1 LSSRPRLEPPGAALS
16 RRRFLGLTLGGA
28 AGLALAAC
36 GDSAAGGSAP
46 ASPAGS
52 AAASAAASEGLAFD
66 GETVSMSVY
75 SRNHA
80 SSPLFWERY
89 APQGLTVDVQVF
101 TNPSDMNRA
110 MQAGDLDFALMG
122 AYNTLIEAPQGFTSK
137 IIGMVSR
144 RGIGLV
150 ARADAG
156 VSEVADLAG
165 KRIAV
170 PPPGVQVLVLN
181 QLLAEAG
188 LNLESDLEPLPLGFA
203 DHAAALEAGD
213 VEAYIGTEP
222 IAATSVASGQG
233 VRVGDVYSTPLGD
246 FNTAL
251 WASPAMQE
259 RPDLLRAAVLM
270 QRGAAE
276 YLSPDGE
283 NDPQVWR
290 ELLVDE
296 FEYTSQ
302 VYEQVLP
309 NIGALWRFGDEQRAQ
324 VEGAGAA
331 MLESGVLTEE
341 PDYDSL
347 FLLDY
352 QDE

>member
-1 LSSRPRLEPPGAALS
+1 MPARRRLDLPGAGLD
-16 RRRFLGLTLGGA
+16 RRRFLGLALGSA
-28 AGLALAAC
+28 AGLALAGC
-36 GDSAAGGSAP
+36 GNGSASGAGGT
-46 ASPAGS
+46 SP
-52 AAASAAASEGLAFD
+52 AASAAASEGLSFD
-66 GETVSMSVY
+66 GETVSMAVY

-80 SSPLFWERY
+80 SSPLFWERF
-89 APQGLTVDVQVF
+89 APEGLSVDVQVF

-110 MQAGDLDFALMG
+110 LQAGDLGFALMG
-122 AYNTLIEAPQGFTSK
+122 AYNTLIEAPEGFTSK

-144 RGIGLV
+144 RGLALV

-165 KRIAV
+165 MRIAV
-170 PPPGVQVLVLN
+170 PPPGVQVLVLT

-188 LNLESDLEPLPLGFA
+188 LNLESDLEPVPLGYA
-203 DHAAALEAGD
+203 DHATALESGD
-213 VEAYIGTEP
+213 VDAFMGTEP
-222 IAATSVASGQG
+222 IGATSVSTGQA

-259 RPDLLRAAVLM
+259 RPDLLRAAVAM

-276 YLSPDGE
+276 HLSPGGE
-283 NDPQVWR
+283 NDPEVWR
-290 ELLVDE
+290 QLLVEE
-296 FEYTSQ
+296 FEYTEE
-302 VYEQVLP
+302 VYEEVLP

-324 VEGAGAA
+324 FEGAGAA

-341 PDYDSL
+341 PDYESL
-347 FLLDY
+347 YLLDY